1 MVQSGNANEPYADVQ
16 PAEVPALLHHP
27 AELRDLAQRHRSAA
41 RLEFGRIVASE
52 LEVLNMLANLV

>member
-41 RLEFGRIVASE
+41 RLEFGRIVAS
-52 LEVLNMLANLV
+52 